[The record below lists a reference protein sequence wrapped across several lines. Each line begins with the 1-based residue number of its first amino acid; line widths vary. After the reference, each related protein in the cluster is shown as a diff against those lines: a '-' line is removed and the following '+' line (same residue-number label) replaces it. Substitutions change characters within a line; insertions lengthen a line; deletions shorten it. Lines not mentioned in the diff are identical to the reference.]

1 MKLKILFLIV
11 LVFSA
16 KIYAQQ
22 EQKITVEISL
32 KETTL
37 RKLAKN
43 IPVKVKIT
51 NMSDQIFNTAD
62 IGGIEFYFSK
72 CPQTKKCKRLDDLY
86 SASDAIKNKR
96 LKKYQSLETEINLAD
111 LYWTDP
117 ILSVFD
123 TSFPKNIDMVP
134 NVNKYFFADVKIPKG
149 TAKIDDISGEIL
161 LNKSFESNEIEVS
174 LLF

>member
-1 MKLKILFLIV
+1 MKLKVLFLIV
-11 LVFSA
+11 LLFSVN
-16 KIYAQQ
+16 IYAQ

-37 RKLAKN
+37 RRLAKN

-51 NMSDQIFNTAD
+51 NMSDQIINTAD
-62 IGGIEFYFSK
+62 FGGIEFYFSK
-72 CPQTKKCKRLDDLY
+72 CPQAKKCKRRDDVY
-86 SASDAIKNKR
+86 SASDAVKGKKLR
-96 LKKYQSLETEINLAD
+96 KYQSLETEVNLAD

-123 TSFPKNIDMVP
+123 TSFPKNIFTVP
-134 NVNKYFFADVKIPKG
+134 NVNKYFFADVKLSNGSVKVDG
-149 TAKIDDISGEIL
+149 VSGAVL